1 LKKLHKK
8 IGFIGAGNMGEAIIG
23 ALLRS
28 EISLPEEILISDPSR
43 ERLAHLQNKYAVGIA
58 QNNLDLFLQ
67 SEIVILAVKPQAM
80 EPVVREITEAPEYQS
95 VSDNKLMISIAA
107 GVTIQKLE
115 ALFYLPSGN
124 CAPEKKPIIRVMP
137 NTPAMVLSGMSG
149 MSGNQYA
156 SPADRKTARV
166 ILEAMGSVVEV
177 KEEDMDAVTAV
188 SGSGP
193 AYVFFLAES
202 MIEAGIAL
210 GFDPDTAVTL
220 TMKTIEGALKLMQE
234 STDTPETLRKKV
246 TSPGGTTEA
255 AFQVLSANRVK
266 AVMVEAISRA
276 AERSRELSGN

>member
-1 LKKLHKK
+1 
-8 IGFIGAGNMGEAIIG
+8 MGEAIIG

-95 VSDNKLMISIAA
+95 VSDTKLMISIAA

-115 ALFYLPSGN
+115 ALFYLSSGN
-124 CAPEKKPIIRVMP
+124 GAPEKKPIIRVMP

-156 SPADRKTARV
+156 SPADRKTARI

-276 AERSRELSGN
+276 AERSRELSRN

>member
-1 LKKLHKK
+1 
-8 IGFIGAGNMGEAIIG
+8 MGEAIIG